1 MRQTCKC
8 FARRQNFS
16 ACLCTSPHRWQ
27 FYAAPTRN
35 RNCSSTT
42 HKKKRLSAD
51 RSEAEPEEEQRISRR
66 DEDSER
72 EALDVMDTLGISRK
86 TKSCSGGGS
95 ATVTVPT
102 TEASGAGDL
111 HAPCQNSPAAI
122 QVRFPTHPP
131 APLRWVRLAAAA
143 RIFKNAE
150 GDFQSG
156 VWKCASPH
164 PILQIFKWSGPA
176 LITAPLS
183 FWTKTFLCVAALPG
197 IVGIPASPPPPRE
210 AAVCWG

>member
-1 MRQTCKC
+1 MLFFSLVTLFPARTVSHSLELLEKRRKVVKRKEMRQTCKC

-16 ACLCTSPHRWQ
+16 ACLCTSPHRCQ

-66 DEDSER
+66 DEDSEK

-111 HAPCQNSPAAI
+111 HAPRQNSPTSQPI
-122 QVRFPTHPP
+122 RL
-131 APLRWVRLAAAA
+131 LRSA
-143 RIFKNAE
+143 
-150 GDFQSG
+150 GSD
-156 VWKCASPH
+156 
-164 PILQIFKWSGPA
+164 
-176 LITAPLS
+176 
-183 FWTKTFLCVAALPG
+183 
-197 IVGIPASPPPPRE
+197 SPPQPGSLKMQRMTSRVVFGSVPPHTPSFKYSNGAGQR
-210 AAVCWG
+210 